1 MPVSLDVS
9 FSTSHRI
16 WSGGMPYER
25 GLIQQVL
32 GIHMHVA
39 TMLVLAFAMAN
50 LLTDMRSM

>member
-1 MPVSLDVS
+1 MP
-9 FSTSHRI
+9 H
-16 WSGGMPYER
+16 ER